1 MAGIINTE
9 KVLNNTWN
17 VGEDL
22 QVLSG
27 TIKINS
33 DMYKQYDFAM
43 TDDPILLQDKKST
56 QELLYKI
63 FKESSYFEKY
73 GGFLPDSSIPFA
85 KKVEKGDIVEIFY
98 YMKEHILKE
107 KKLSIIEL
115 VIEICEF
122 FDFNY
127 DYVVN
132 TVLSIPLKSKLYEEV
147 YESGMK
153 EKMTHEEKLF

>member
-22 QVLSG
+22 QALSG

-43 TDDPILLQDKKST
+43 TDDPVLLQDKKST

-63 FKESSYFEKY
+63 FKESPYFEKY
-73 GGFLPDSSIPFA
+73 GEIDTFITRYLDKLRPNKTKYRINLNTSKRQ
-85 KKVEKGDIVEIFY
+85 KKPRP
-98 YMKEHILKE
+98 
-107 KKLSIIEL
+107 KK
-115 VIEICEF
+115 
-122 FDFNY
+122 
-127 DYVVN
+127 
-132 TVLSIPLKSKLYEEV
+132 K
-147 YESGMK
+147 
-153 EKMTHEEKLF
+153 